1 MLTLAELANVLD
13 TVTYRAGWSLSV
25 REIDPYQGPFFTILA
40 TVPNAYQP
48 EQTVDLAIHSPIPPM
63 PDPAAF
69 LAWLA
74 WRLSRVELHE
84 CLEWFQVAGKP
95 WRDPHNLD

>member
-1 MLTLAELANVLD
+1 MLTLTELANVLD
-13 TVTYRAGWSLSV
+13 TVTYRPGWTLQV
-25 REIDPYQGPFFTILA
+25 RELDSVQGPFLTIQA

-48 EQTVDLAIHSPIPPM
+48 DKTVDLRIHSPIPPM

-84 CLEWFQVAGKP
+84 CLEWFQVAGKS
-95 WRDPHNLD
+95 WRDPHDLD